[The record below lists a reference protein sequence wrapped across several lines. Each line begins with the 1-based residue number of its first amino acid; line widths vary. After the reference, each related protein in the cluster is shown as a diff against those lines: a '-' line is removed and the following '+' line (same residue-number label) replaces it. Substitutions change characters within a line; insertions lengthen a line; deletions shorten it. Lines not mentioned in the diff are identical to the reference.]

1 MFNLWLDIDFVRDL
15 NFWGVSRVEKTV
27 SRIKFWTFSS
37 TKLFFIGHI
46 NLSYLSVWNKPPSF
60 HKEKTWEFCK
70 STRRPFF
77 TKKKSKKVPS
87 GLGNTS
93 NSKKLQGQTNVC
105 KCLQWKMSPWGE
117 SKYRIP
123 KKNSRV
129 TSFCVWRWKYQ
140 YFVPSILYLLNAAP
154 REFLAFQYLGSPY
167 SENYHYNYFK
177 KLASLGG
184 LFGCWSAL

>member
-15 NFWGVSRVEKTV
+15 NFWGVSRVKKTV
-27 SRIKFWTFSS
+27 SRIKFWTFSR

-60 HKEKTWEFCK
+60 PREKTWQFRK

-77 TKKKSKKVPS
+77 TKKNQRKSPRAS
-87 GLGNTS
+87 GTHQIQK
-93 NSKKLQGQTNVC
+93 NSKDRPMFVNVS
-105 KCLQWKMSPWGE
+105 QWKMSSWGE

-123 KKNSRV
+123 KKNSRG